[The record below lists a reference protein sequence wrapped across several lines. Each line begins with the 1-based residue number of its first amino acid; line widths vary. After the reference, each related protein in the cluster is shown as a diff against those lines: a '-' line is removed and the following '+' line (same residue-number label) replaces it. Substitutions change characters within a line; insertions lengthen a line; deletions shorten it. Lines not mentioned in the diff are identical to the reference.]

1 MVSGGRMETA
11 LWYLVVVSVSSS
23 VDTTDTTTANY
34 PGDKMPLPQATTGQT
49 ERT

>member
-1 MVSGGRMETA
+1 MSGGRMETA